1 MKVVGLTGGIA
12 TGKSEA
18 AKIIRKLSI
27 PVFDA
32 DAAVHD
38 IYQNGIG
45 AKHLNTLCPGAI
57 DGDRVDRKKLSVLI
71 ALQPTLLKKIEL
83 IIHPLVR
90 QAEIEFLSKAK
101 LAKHKM
107 VVIDS
112 PLLIETG
119 HHKDMDVTILIDALP
134 ETQRSR
140 AMLRPGMTEEKFS
153 MIMTKQMPSSEKR
166 KYSSYI
172 IENNGD
178 LGELENKIQKIFQE
192 LV

>member
-18 AKIIRKLSI
+18 AKIIRKLNI

-45 AKHLNTLCPGAI
+45 AKHLRTLCPGAI
-57 DGDRVDRKKLSVLI
+57 EDDRVDRKKLSVLI
-71 ALQPTLLKKIEL
+71 ALQPTLLKQIEL
-83 IIHPLVR
+83 IIHPLLR
-90 QAEIEFLSKAK
+90 KAEIEFLSKAK

-166 KYSSYI
+166 KYSGYI

>member
-1 MKVVGLTGGIA
+1 MKVIGLTGGIA

-18 AKIIRKLSI
+18 TKIIRKLNI

-38 IYQNGIG
+38 IYQNGTG
-45 AKHLNTLCPGAI
+45 ARHLKALCPEAI
-57 DGDRVDRKKLSVLI
+57 EEDRVDRKKLSQLI
-71 ALQPTLLKKIEL
+71 AYHPTLLKQIET
-83 IIHPLVR
+83 IVHPLVR
-90 QAEIEFLSKAK
+90 QAENEFLIKSRRT
-101 LAKHKM
+101 KHKL

-119 HHKDMDVTILIDALP
+119 HHKDMDATILIDATP

-140 AMLRPGMTEEKFS
+140 AMLRPGMTEEKFN
-153 MIMTKQMPSSEKR
+153 MIKSKQMSSSER
-166 KYSSYI
+166 RQNSNYI
-172 IENNGD
+172 IENNGTLAD
-178 LGELENKIQKIFQE
+178 LEIQILRIFKE

>member
-1 MKVVGLTGGIA
+1 MKVIGLTGGIA

-18 AKIIRKLSI
+18 TKIIRKLNI

-38 IYQNGIG
+38 IYQNGTG
-45 AKHLNTLCPGAI
+45 ARHLKALCPEAI
-57 DGDRVDRKKLSVLI
+57 EEDRVDRKKLSQLI
-71 ALQPTLLKKIEL
+71 AYHPTLLKQIETVV
-83 IIHPLVR
+83 HPLVR
-90 QAEIEFLSKAK
+90 QAENEFLIESRRT
-101 LAKHKM
+101 KHKL

-119 HHKDMDVTILIDALP
+119 HHKDMDATILIDATP

-140 AMLRPGMTEEKFS
+140 AMLRSGMTEEKFN
-153 MIMTKQMPSSEKR
+153 MINSKQMSSSER
-166 KYSSYI
+166 RQHSNYI
-172 IENNGD
+172 IENNGTLAD
-178 LGELENKIQKIFQE
+178 LEIHILRIFKE